1 VPNTIQRVTLFFLLS
16 LLLIFF
22 CLVGCV
28 SPGPKVHPEFETRVQ
43 QITKPVLM
51 PPDVKVFEALAGGVV
66 VFRDDWSAV
75 GRENLK
81 NAIVNGFSE
90 KNCIVKP
97 LDPSIEI
104 TEELQEIQSL
114 YKVVNKSIR
123 LQAYGSQISSGGKRF
138 IDYSVGSLENILSKL
153 DADAMIFVCGLEEVS
168 KGKTRAVIN
177 LAVADPS
184 GAIIWY
190 AVQGSRGKHDLTNS
204 KSAADLVQNLI
215 VSFPKVGV

>member
-1 VPNTIQRVTLFFLLS
+1 VSKTIQRVTLFPLLS
-16 LLLIFF
+16 LLFSFF
-22 CLVGCV
+22 CLDGCV

-51 PPDVKVFEALAGGVV
+51 PPDVKVFEALAGGLVV
-66 VFRDDWSAV
+66 SRDDWSAA

-97 LDPSIEI
+97 LDLTIEI

-123 LQAYGSQISSGGKRF
+123 LQACGSQISSDGKRF
-138 IDYSVGSLENILSKL
+138 IDYSVGSLESILSKL
-153 DADAMIFVCGLEEVS
+153 DADAMMFVCGLEEVS
-168 KGKTRAVIN
+168 KAKTRAVIN

-204 KSAADLVQNLI
+204 KSTAELVEKLI
-215 VSFPKVGV
+215 VSFPKVGI

>member
-1 VPNTIQRVTLFFLLS
+1 MPNTIQRVTLFFLLS

-97 LDPSIEI
+97 LDPAIEI

-138 IDYSVGSLENILSKL
+138 IDYSVGSLESTLSKL